1 MEHILKSQKKT
12 TLYEIHIQPKVKK
25 EHTTKSFRSMLFFTS
40 TGHLSAPQGLPLFF
54 NDAGLFRLRQA
65 EQI

>member
-1 MEHILKSQKKT
+1 M
-12 TLYEIHIQPKVKK
+12 YA
-25 EHTTKSFRSMLFFTS
+25 FFTS

-65 EQI
+65 EQGRC